1 MCPHV
6 RLGRE
11 KYSRYFKT
19 PENEDNNQL
28 NHIFGENEHKE
39 DVGIVFDNAQI
50 NIFTGAIVQYAICS
64 EAFGKRTKTRNQ

>member
-1 MCPHV
+1 MKCSHTNLTMISSQGGGV
-6 RLGRE
+6 SSEAELTRTGKRE

-39 DVGIVFDNAQI
+39 DVGIVL
-50 NIFTGAIVQYAICS
+50 TMH
-64 EAFGKRTKTRNQ
+64 R